1 MQIIEATG
9 LTKTYQSKTGPVHA
23 LAGLD
28 LTVPRG
34 TVKALL
40 GPNGAGKTT
49 VVKML
54 TTLIRPDSGR
64 AFVDGIDVAAD
75 PKGVRRIIGVSGQ
88 YAAVDE
94 NLTGFENLEMVGR
107 LYHLGGAV
115 ARRRAQELIDLFEL
129 TAAGN
134 RPVKGFSGGM
144 RRRIDLA
151 GALVMNPKV
160 LFLDEP
166 TTGLDPRSRIALW
179 EVIKRLVADG
189 TTVLLTTQYLEEAD
203 QLSDDIMVIDDGRV
217 IAEGTSDQ
225 LKAQIGGH
233 RLVIA
238 LVDAAHSAAA
248 QHIMARHGAGTLSVS
263 TDRRGVEVAVT
274 DGPLG
279 LQRVLADLG
288 AANID
293 LHDAG
298 MRRPTLDDVFLKLT
312 GHKADLSQD
321 ADTDAVTPKKGRSG
335 RSHTDSTDA
344 SDGSGTA
351 AEPRE
356 HAR

>member
-1 MQIIEATG
+1 MIIEATG
-9 LTKTYQSKTGPVHA
+9 LTKTYSSKSGPVHA

-28 LTVPRG
+28 LSVPRG
-34 TVKALL
+34 SVKALL

-54 TTLIRPDSGR
+54 TTLIKPDAGT
-64 AFVDGIDVAAD
+64 AFLDGIDVAKN
-75 PKGVRRIIGVSGQ
+75 PKAVRRIIGVSGQ

-107 LYHLGGAV
+107 LYHLGGAA
-115 ARRRAQELIDLFEL
+115 ARHRAHELIELFEL
-129 TAAGN
+129 TAAGD

-151 GALVMNPKV
+151 GALVINPKV

-179 EVIKRLVADG
+179 DVIKKLVAGG

-203 QLSDDIMVIDDGRV
+203 QLADDIVVIDDGRV

-233 RLVIA
+233 RLVVA
-238 LVDAAHSAAA
+238 LVDAADGGAARD
-248 QHIMARHGAGTLSVS
+248 ILSRHGSAQATVS
-263 TDRRGVEVAVT
+263 SDGRGIEVAVNN
-274 DGPLG
+274 GPDA
-279 LQRVLADLG
+279 LQHVLADLG
-288 AANID
+288 SAAIE

-312 GHKADLSQD
+312 GHKADLTAEAEPD
-321 ADTDAVTPKKGRSG
+321 EDRPTRPKKEK
-335 RSHTDSTDA
+335 A
-344 SDGSGTA
+344 S
-351 AEPRE
+351 
-356 HAR
+356 